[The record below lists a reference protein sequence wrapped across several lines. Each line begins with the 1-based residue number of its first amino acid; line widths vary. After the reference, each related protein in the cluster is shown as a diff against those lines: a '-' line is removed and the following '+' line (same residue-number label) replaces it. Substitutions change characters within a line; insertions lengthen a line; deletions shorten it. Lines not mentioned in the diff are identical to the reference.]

1 MFDCPLLSYS
11 SLLMPNRLAL
21 AWHDS
26 LLSLC
31 FDRPPVTTPA
41 RAIPELVDGM
51 SYTDAMNSLGDITL
65 RSINTRAHDDTSYF
79 TMVLENVARIEDIYL
94 KSIGRRGGV
103 SCASSLRQRCQN
115 CALKLHL
122 SFAIAWL
129 CRPALRN
136 RHSAE
141 LGPELQLQLIE
152 KCTKNLLECVRAF
165 VQLHSL
171 SILASRSWSVI
182 HNGLSSA
189 LLLCL
194 LGQTATNPEVRESLG
209 EILEVLSTESEDEGS
224 QGHDRDGNIELSRPH
239 SRAVAVLRR
248 LYNDRVNNSA
258 QNPVADDGRRSQ
270 TVSHSQ
276 LQSTVNA
283 TMAPS

>member
-1 MFDCPLLSYS
+1 
-11 SLLMPNRLAL
+11 MPHRLAL
-21 AWHDS
+21 VWQDS

-41 RAIPELVDGM
+41 RAIPELVDGI
-51 SYTDAMNSLGDITL
+51 SYTDAMNSLCDITL
-65 RSINTRAHDDTSYF
+65 RSINTRVHHDMPCF

-94 KSIGRRGGV
+94 KSIGCRGGV
-103 SCASSLRQRCQN
+103 GCASSLRQRCEN
-115 CALKLHL
+115 CALNLHI

-136 RHSAE
+136 RHSPE
-141 LGPELQLQLIE
+141 LRTELQLQLIE
-152 KCTKNLLECVRAF
+152 KCTKNLLACVRAF

-171 SILASRSWSVI
+171 SILASRSWAVI

-189 LLLCL
+189 LLLGL
-194 LGQTATNPEVRESLG
+194 LGETTTNPEVRESLG
-209 EILEVLSTESEDEGS
+209 EILEILSTESEDEGS
-224 QGHDRDGNIELSRPH
+224 QGHDRDGYIELSRPH

-248 LYNDRVNNSA
+248 LYNDHVNNSS

-270 TVSHSQ
+270 QASHSQ
-276 LQSTVNA
+276 LQSTLNA